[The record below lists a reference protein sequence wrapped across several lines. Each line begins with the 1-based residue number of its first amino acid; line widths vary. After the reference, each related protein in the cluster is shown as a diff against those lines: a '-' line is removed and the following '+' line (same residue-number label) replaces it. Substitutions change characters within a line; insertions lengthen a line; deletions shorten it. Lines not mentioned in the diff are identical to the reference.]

1 MYLSLSSEL
10 RIRHVVRQ
18 IHGATL
24 ADSAELR
31 RLHIFL
37 VIKIALKHA
46 AMAETVPEL
55 KPDTGNRNGKSVQR
69 VRTNEAKPDF
79 AFEAAEQEH
88 KEQQKLVNVCAMAES
103 WSSFSSWSWS
113 CLSARSLRVF
123 GVIKLN

>member
-1 MYLSLSSEL
+1 MLYGEFMARLWL
-10 RIRHVVRQ
+10 
-18 IHGATL
+18 T
-24 ADSAELR
+24 AELR

-103 WSSFSSWSWS
+103 WSSSWS